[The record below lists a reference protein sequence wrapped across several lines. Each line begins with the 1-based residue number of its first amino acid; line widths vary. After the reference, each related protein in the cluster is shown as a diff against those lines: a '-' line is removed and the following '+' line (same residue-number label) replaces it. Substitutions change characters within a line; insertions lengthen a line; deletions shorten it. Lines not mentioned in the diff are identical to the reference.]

1 MTDEQTG
8 ALADVIIA
16 ARERQRRVRFL
27 EANPAVPIRR

>member
-16 ARERQRRVRFL
+16 ARRW
-27 EANPAVPIRR
+27 PAITEVQVMK